1 MSLKEFSVRCSAIT
15 LVTANALGIVLAT
28 GPRLPRTMPRKRTAS
43 LSDLSNRK
51 PRFSITPIHA
61 PQGA

>member
-15 LVTANALGIVLAT
+15 LVTANAFGIAQT
-28 GPRLPRTMPRKRTAS
+28 IGPRLPRALLGQRTGMRAGLSSRKS
-43 LSDLSNRK
+43 
-51 PRFSITPIHA
+51 RFGTTSIRA

>member
-15 LVTANALGIVLAT
+15 LVTANAFGIVLAT
-28 GPRLPRTMPRKRTAS
+28 GPRLPRPMPRKKAAS
-43 LSDLSNRK
+43 LSDLGNRK
-51 PRFSITPIHA
+51 PRFDITSTYA